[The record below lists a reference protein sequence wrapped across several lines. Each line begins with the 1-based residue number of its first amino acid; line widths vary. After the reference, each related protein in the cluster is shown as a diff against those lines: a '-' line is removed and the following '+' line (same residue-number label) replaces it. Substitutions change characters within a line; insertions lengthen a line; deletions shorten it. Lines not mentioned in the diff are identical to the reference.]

1 MPVFRAFSLGF
12 TMQPNQN
19 GNRRLDSWKEIA
31 AHLGRN
37 ERTAIRWEK
46 RGLPVHRVPGG
57 QRQAVFAYTS
67 EIDAWLISRDGKAVT
82 SDFSVQSALSLEET
96 RSGLRSAAPVVATNA
111 VQASDG
117 KRNSQWKI
125 LIA

>member
-1 MPVFRAFSLGF
+1 
-12 TMQPNQN
+12 MQLHQN

-57 QRQAVFAYTS
+57 QRQAVFAYTE
-67 EIDAWLISRDGKAVT
+67 EIDAWLVSQDGKAAVSNLSVEAVAEPNQVRVT
-82 SDFSVQSALSLEET
+82 VFPIMPLEPET
-96 RSGLRSAAPVVATNA
+96 
-111 VQASDG
+111 
-117 KRNSQWKI
+117 
-125 LIA
+125 LISSSHEPSPHKKNKSN

>member
-1 MPVFRAFSLGF
+1 
-12 TMQPNQN
+12 MQAAQN

-57 QRQAVFAYTS
+57 QRQAVFAYTQ
-67 EIDAWLISRDGKAVT
+67 EIDAWLRGQDKN
-82 SDFSVQSALSLEET
+82 DDNSV
-96 RSGLRSAAPVVATNA
+96 GLRESNGDP
-111 VQASDG
+111 
-117 KRNSQWKI
+117 
-125 LIA
+125 